1 MNQKEVGELK
11 RRFRPDKSAI
21 SRVYGCFVNT
31 NKEIVSDL
39 EEPLG
44 MIPQE
49 EAEKYLEFLK
59 KVLSGTLG
67 KNLIDI
73 VFSTQ
78 QVVDSEEHR
87 LLTAL
92 RSSELKDND
101 TRQAFYRKVIDSLDM
116 GDSNYLL
123 LLAHDAYDV
132 PHRGKDGEIQEDA
145 SETVFSYI
153 VCAVCPVKAGK
164 IELGYFPRDNEFHCS
179 VGQTVAA
186 PELGFLFPA
195 FDDRAANIYNALFY
209 SRKADD
215 IHQEFIDAVFHTEP
229 PMSAAEQK
237 ETFRETL
244 SETLEDDCSAEVVQ
258 ALHEQMSGKIALHKE
273 SRDPEPLAMT
283 VSEIGNILRD
293 CGVADERVD
302 AFQKT
307 CGERFGEGALNPVN
321 LIDAGKFEVKTSQA
335 TLSVDPE
342 YSYTVE
348 TRIIDGKKYLLIPV
362 EDGMEIN
369 GFAVSTAVRE
379 GSDPLIKP

>member
-1 MNQKEVGELK
+1 
-11 RRFRPDKSAI
+11 
-21 SRVYGCFVNT
+21 
-31 NKEIVSDL
+31 
-39 EEPLG
+39 
-44 MIPQE
+44 
-49 EAEKYLEFLK
+49 
-59 KVLSGTLG
+59 
-67 KNLIDI
+67 
-73 VFSTQ
+73 
-78 QVVDSEEHR
+78 
-87 LLTAL
+87 
-92 RSSELKDND
+92 
-101 TRQAFYRKVIDSLDM
+101 
-116 GDSNYLL
+116 
-123 LLAHDAYDV
+123 
-132 PHRGKDGEIQEDA
+132 
-145 SETVFSYI
+145 
-153 VCAVCPVKAGK
+153 
-164 IELGYFPRDNEFHCS
+164 
-179 VGQTVAA
+179 VAA

-229 PMSAAEQK
+229 PMSAAEQT